1 MTSCCRELWH
11 VRAAGTGAH
20 TPRTRAD
27 EATQGPFVAA
37 SAPRPCDRGRSTKS
51 LKVDLSTL
59 TRTSTTMYSL
69 LKSNPFLLFSQEFQP
84 LQGIA
89 VCDGRLERLPQG
101 VFLVEAKKAL
111 HPFSMDASTSWRWTW
126 SGAFSSHRWSSPR
139 SSHIS

>member
-1 MTSCCRELWH
+1 
-11 VRAAGTGAH
+11 
-20 TPRTRAD
+20 
-27 EATQGPFVAA
+27 
-37 SAPRPCDRGRSTKS
+37 
-51 LKVDLSTL
+51 
-59 TRTSTTMYSL
+59 MYSL

-126 SGAFSSHRWSSPR
+126 SGAFSSHAAQVT
-139 SSHIS
+139 SHRNGIPLWEFVEWCLVGQR